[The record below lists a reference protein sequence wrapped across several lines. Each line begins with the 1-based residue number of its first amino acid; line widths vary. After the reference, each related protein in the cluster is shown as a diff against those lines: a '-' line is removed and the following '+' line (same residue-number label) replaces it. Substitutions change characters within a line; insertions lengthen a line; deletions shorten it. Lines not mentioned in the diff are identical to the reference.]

1 MIAASAPHVEETRPR
16 RRIGRSIGAVLAGLL
31 TIVLLDVGIDT
42 VLHATGIYPPFG
54 QPMSD
59 GLFLVALAYR
69 TVDAIFGTYV
79 AGRLAPH
86 HPRRHALAL
95 GAIGIVLS
103 SLGVLATL
111 SGGPELGPIWYPLA
125 LVAITLPCAWMGGTL
140 AQRSGGQRT
149 D

>member
-1 MIAASAPHVEETRPR
+1 MIAAIEQPPVETRRPR
-16 RRIGRSIGAVLAGLL
+16 RLGRSIVAVLAGLL
-31 TIVLLDVGIDT
+31 TIVALDVGIDT
-42 VLHATGIYPPFG
+42 VLHAAGVYPPFG
-54 QPMSD
+54 QVMSD

-69 TVDAIFGTYV
+69 AVDAVLGTYV
-79 AGRLAPH
+79 AGRLAPR
-86 HPRRHALAL
+86 HPRRHTLML
-95 GAIGIVLS
+95 GAIGLVLG

-125 LVAITLPCAWMGGTL
+125 LVVITLPCAWIGGTL